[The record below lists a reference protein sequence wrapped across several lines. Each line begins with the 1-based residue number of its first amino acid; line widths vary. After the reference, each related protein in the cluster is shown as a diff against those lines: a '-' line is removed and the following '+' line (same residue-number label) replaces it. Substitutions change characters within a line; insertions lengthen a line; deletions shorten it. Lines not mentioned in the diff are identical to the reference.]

1 MSERPEAFSAQSNL
15 PKDSEVIM
23 LLDQDGVLELTL
35 EDVTLRKRSF
45 SMRFEDYLTYR
56 KGDESDFLRTF
67 AQISEH
73 NIINHLLYEVFE
85 SEFIKWFVAETLG
98 VRANDKLRHFIV
110 STRYETVD
118 VICFSPPK
126 FVLRFDDV

>member
-1 MSERPEAFSAQSNL
+1 MSERPKAFPAPSNL
-15 PKDSEVIM
+15 PKDPEVVT

-35 EDVTLRKRSF
+35 VDVNLSKFSF
-45 SMRFEDYLTYR
+45 SMRFDDYLTYR

-67 AQISEH
+67 MQISEH
-73 NIINHLLYEVFE
+73 NIINHLLYEVFD

-110 STRYETVD
+110 STRYETVE

-126 FVLRFDDV
+126 FIFY